1 MKKYIISIIVA
12 LMTFSGMQAQK
23 QVDNYHIQVDG
34 LGCPFCAYGLEKKFK
49 EFKGIK
55 KVSIKIETGDFSF
68 TFPAEKPLSMDAII
82 KQVKKAGYTPKSAKI
97 IRANGKEEVLE
108 KAISVQVDD
117 RNDLKKDHFV
127 VKGNCDM
134 CKARIVNAA
143 LSVKGVSEAEWN
155 VETKILD
162 VQYLKQETSLYAIAE
177 TIASQGHDS
186 ENALAENSV
195 YDNLP
200 ACCNY
205 RDTKK

>member
-1 MKKYIISIIVA
+1 MRKYIIISVLA
-12 LMTFSGMQAQK
+12 LLTFSGLQAQSK
-23 QVDNYHIQVDG
+23 VDNFQIQVDG

-55 KVSIKIETGDFSF
+55 KVAIEIETGDFRF
-68 TFPAEKPLSMDAII
+68 TYPSEKKLAMNTVL

-108 KAISVQVDD
+108 KTISVQVNG
-117 RNDLKKDHFV
+117 RSDLKKDRFV

-162 VQYLKQETSLYAIAE
+162 VQYLKQETSLDAIAE
-177 TIASQGHDS
+177 IIASQGHDS